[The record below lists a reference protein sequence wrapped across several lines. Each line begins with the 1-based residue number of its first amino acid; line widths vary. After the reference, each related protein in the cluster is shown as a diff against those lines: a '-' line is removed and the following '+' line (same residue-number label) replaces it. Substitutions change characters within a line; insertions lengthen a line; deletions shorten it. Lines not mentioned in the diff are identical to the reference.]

1 MVLNLVCAAKEDYL
15 AVIPELINGAAN
27 LVKNAEQ
34 RMENANLETNVK
46 TKQQRAKQRREN
58 NAVAITTNVN
68 AARLEISVAK

>member
-46 TKQQRAKQRREN
+46 TKQQRARQRREN